1 MGIERKLS
9 ERSVD
14 YVLYF
19 TRYYWDSG
27 DFLGADV
34 IEAAHR
40 LQRVGQLARMR
51 WARICHMMRMQADRT
66 KRMILC
72 RRNEGAARRLL
83 PEGTSRGHNAIEVR
97 HIVRRNIRE

>member
-1 MGIERKLS
+1 LSDPRHRLADDQSLPSVSEQQNHMGIERKLS

-40 LQRVGQLARMR
+40 SQRVGQLALMR
-51 WARICHMMRMQADRT
+51 WGRICHMMRMHADRT
-66 KRMILC
+66 KGRD
-72 RRNEGAARRLL
+72 
-83 PEGTSRGHNAIEVR
+83 PVST
-97 HIVRRNIRE
+97 